1 MNVKCSVNL
10 LCFVAVITVSL
21 TATIVSAEDDQM
33 KKLEEQA
40 QKCAVEVKLSN
51 EERKAIKDIE
61 NQNRASEAE
70 LAELKE
76 ATPEKQRE
84 LIEKKAKKVEI
95 EMKAA
100 LGEEKYAEFEK
111 CILSAINLLAKSR

>member
-40 QKCAVEVKLSN
+40 QKCAVEV
-51 EERKAIKDIE
+51 RK
-61 NQNRASEAE
+61 
-70 LAELKE
+70 
-76 ATPEKQRE
+76 
-84 LIEKKAKKVEI
+84 
-95 EMKAA
+95 
-100 LGEEKYAEFEK
+100 
-111 CILSAINLLAKSR
+111 